1 MTELDVAY
9 REQLEAELAREKAAR
24 GVVPWQT
31 RAMLAWMKTHAGGRL
46 AAENVARAWVWSD
59 LHLDH
64 RDMVRHFGR
73 PFRTVD
79 GMRRALI
86 EAWRQTVGESD
97 LIICLGDVTVGPPVA
112 AVDGALAALPGD
124 KVLVVGNHEFVNNF
138 PGAKDYG
145 FEAAYP
151 TVVCDSNPA
160 LLLTH
165 EPLETVPAGCVNA
178 HGHLHGTHA
187 RSKARRSRRHLNV
200 NVELVGYQPVRLT
213 ELAATARA
221 LLAGDVEPQKTTGK
235 TMTLAARVAAAGT
248 P

>member
-1 MTELDVAY
+1 MMAE
-9 REQLEAELAREKAAR
+9 REIPIIDCDFEST
-24 GVVPWQT
+24 WI
-31 RAMLAWMKTHAGGRL
+31 
-46 AAENVARAWVWSD
+46 WSD
-59 LHLDH
+59 LHLGDETC
-64 RDMVRHFGR
+64 REAWER
-73 PFRTVD
+73 PFPSVLAMNRHLLAEW
-79 GMRRALI
+79 RRCV
-86 EAWRQTVGESD
+86 RPTD
-97 LIICLGDVTVGPPVA
+97 TIICLGDVTVGPPVA

-124 KVLVVGNHEFVNNF
+124 KVLVVRNHEFVNNF

-165 EPLETVPAGCVNA
+165 EPLDTVPAGCVNV

-187 RSKARRSRRHLNV
+187 RSNARRSRRHLNV
-200 NVELVGYQPVRLT
+200 NVELVGYRPVHLT

-235 TMTLAARVAAAGT
+235 TMTLAARAAAAGT